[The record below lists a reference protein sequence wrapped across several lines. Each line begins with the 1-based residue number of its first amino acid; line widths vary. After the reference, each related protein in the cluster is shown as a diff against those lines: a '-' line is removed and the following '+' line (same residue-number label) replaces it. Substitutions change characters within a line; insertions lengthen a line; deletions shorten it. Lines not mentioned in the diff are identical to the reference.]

1 LIHLRS
7 PKEVEKI
14 KASCE
19 IVRDTLFLLEELI
32 EVGIPTIEL
41 DKKAEEF
48 IRSKGAKPGFKGLYG
63 FPATLCIS
71 INDEVVHGIPSKR
84 TLKDGDVVGID
95 CGSYLNGYYGDHA
108 KTFKV
113 GNVNSKTEKLLEVT
127 NESLFKGIEQAV
139 PGNKIGD
146 ISNAIQTH
154 VEKYGYGIVKE
165 LVGHGI
171 GEKLHEDP
179 QIPNYGKKGI
189 GPVIKPGMCIAIEP
203 MINLGSEKVYT
214 KSDDWTV
221 CTQDGKPSAH
231 FEHSITVTE
240 NGPIILTK

>member
-1 LIHLRS
+1 MIHLRS

-14 KASCE
+14 KSSCE

-113 GNVNSKTEKLLEVT
+113 GNVDSKTVKLLEVT

-189 GPVIKPGMCIAIEP
+189 GPVIKPGMCFAIEP

>member
-1 LIHLRS
+1 MIYLRS

-14 KASCE
+14 KASCK
-19 IVRDTLFLLEELI
+19 IVRDTLFLLEEII

-71 INDEVVHGIPSKR
+71 INDEVVHGIPSNR

-95 CGSYLNGYYGDHA
+95 CGSYLKGYYGDHA

-113 GNVNSKTEKLLEVT
+113 GNVDSKTEKLLEVT

-189 GPVIKPGMCIAIEP
+189 GPVIKPGMCFAIEP
-203 MINLGSEKVYT
+203 MINMGSKDVYT
-214 KSDDWTV
+214 K
-221 CTQDGKPSAH
+221 
-231 FEHSITVTE
+231 
-240 NGPIILTK
+240 